1 MYLENMIFYTF
12 DGFFSIA
19 HTFVSLFVIGKRFD
33 LTAFAFIIGEHLWE
47 FLQVVAGDTVGE
59 DMHREACLG
68 HIETRRF
75 HAGRSVC
82 TSYVEL
88 IDAARRDESRKR
100 LACKGIAFRL
110 HEDVV

>member
-1 MYLENMIFYTF
+1 MYLENIILNTF

-33 LTAFAFIIGEHLWE
+33 LTAFAFIIGEHLRE

-59 DMHREACLG
+59 NMYCEACLG
-68 HIETRRF
+68 HVETRRF
-75 HAGRSVC
+75 HTGRSIS
-82 TSYVEL
+82 TSHVEL
-88 IDAARRDESRKR
+88 IDAVRRNESRKR